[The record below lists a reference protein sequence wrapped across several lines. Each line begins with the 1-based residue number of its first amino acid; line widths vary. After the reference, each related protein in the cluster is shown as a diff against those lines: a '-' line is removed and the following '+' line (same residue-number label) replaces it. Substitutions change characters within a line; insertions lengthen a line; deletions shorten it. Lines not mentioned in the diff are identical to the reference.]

1 MFNQCTFIGN
11 MGADP
16 ESRSMGNGET
26 VTNFRIAC
34 TEKWKDKQTG
44 ENKEKTEWISC
55 TAYRGLGEIV
65 GQYGH
70 KGMKCFV
77 QGRMQ
82 TRKWQDKTG
91 ADRYTTEIIVD
102 TFKMLG
108 SKSDRPAEDSGGRAG
123 NQDSGRNT
131 GGNQGGGSG
140 SDKGGGFDD
149 DIPF

>member
-16 ESRSMGNGET
+16 ESRAMGSGDT

-34 TEKWKDKQTG
+34 TEKWKDKNTG
-44 ENKEKTEWISC
+44 EQKEKTEWISC
-55 TAYRGLGEIV
+55 TAYRGLAEIV
-65 GQYGH
+65 AQYGH

-82 TRKWQDKTG
+82 TRKWQDKQG
-91 ADRYTTEIIVD
+91 NDRYTTEIVVD

-108 SKSDRPAEDSGGRAG
+108 SKGDRPAETGDQGGRG
-123 NQDSGRNT
+123 TGGRQQT
-131 GGNQGGGSG
+131 GNQGGSG
-140 SDKGGGFDD
+140 GDDKGGFDD

>member
-16 ESRSMGNGET
+16 ESRSMGNGDS

-34 TEKWKDKQTG
+34 TEKWKDKNTG
-44 ENKEKTEWISC
+44 ESKEKTEWVSC
-55 TAYRGLGEIV
+55 TAYRGLAEIV
-65 GQYGH
+65 AQYGH

-82 TRKWQDKTG
+82 TRKWQDKEG
-91 ADRYTTEIIVD
+91 KDRYTTEIVVD

-108 SKSDRPAEDSGGRAG
+108 SKSDRPEDTGGRAG
-123 NQDSGRNT
+123 NQQSGRQT
-131 GGNQGGGSG
+131 GGNQGSGSG
-140 SDKGGGFDD
+140 DDKGGGFDD

>member
-16 ESRSMGNGET
+16 ESRSMASGDS

-44 ENKEKTEWISC
+44 ENKEKTEWVSC
-55 TAYRGLGEIV
+55 TAYRGLAEIV
-65 GQYGH
+65 AEYGH

-82 TRKWQDKTG
+82 TRKWQDKQG
-91 ADRYTTEIIVD
+91 NDRYTTEIVVD

-108 SKSDRPAEDSGGRAG
+108 SKNDRPAESDQGGRDTGRQGGG
-123 NQDSGRNT
+123 N
-131 GGNQGGGSG
+131 GNQGGSG
-140 SDKGGGFDD
+140 DKGGGFDD